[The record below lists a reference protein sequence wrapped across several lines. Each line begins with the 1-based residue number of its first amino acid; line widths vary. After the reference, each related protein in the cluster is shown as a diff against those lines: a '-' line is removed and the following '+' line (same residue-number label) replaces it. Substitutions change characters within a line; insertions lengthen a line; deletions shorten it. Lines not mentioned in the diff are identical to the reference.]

1 MNLIKRTN
9 DKLAT
14 RIKAGLHPWDS
25 LLSLLLQRSIEMTD
39 CDVTMVWFIPKGK
52 EHSYAEQ
59 PGILIG
65 RVDSL
70 IGFSTRVFTIHAFG
84 EIVDE
89 GSIQEAHALWSHSGY
104 LEIPGKDG
112 ITFASGKLDLEGL
125 TYELARAIS
134 IVELFHGVDRD
145 SEVSAIGDPR
155 LEELLAER
163 ADSKFLAVAK

>member
-14 RIKAGLHPWDS
+14 LIKAELHPWDS
-25 LLSLLLQRSIEMTD
+25 LISVLLQRSSEMTD
-39 CDVTMVWFIPKGK
+39 CDVTVVRFMPKDK
-52 EHSYAEQ
+52 RHSYAEQ
-59 PGILIG
+59 AGILIG
-65 RVDSL
+65 RVDPL
-70 IGFSTRVFTIHAFG
+70 IGFSTRVFSIHVFG

-89 GSIQEAHALWSHSGY
+89 GSIQEAHTLWSHSGY

-125 TYELARAIS
+125 THELARAIS
-134 IVELFHGVDRD
+134 ILELCHGVDQD

-163 ADSKFLAVAK
+163 TDSKFLAVAK